1 MQRGGRKRA
10 VLEPDEHPASRTSV
24 DTGHDPHLRHAG
36 TAAKAEHSPHAI
48 RSALTIVPVV
58 IFEDSLGIPSH
69 AYHRVLSDGTTLDF
83 ARAEDGAITDVQTGS
98 V

>member
-48 RSALTIVPVV
+48 RSALTMEAAPAVA
-58 IFEDSLGIPSH
+58 ST
-69 AYHRVLSDGTTLDF
+69 RTDGTLLNPMPASGP
-83 ARAEDGAITDVQTGS
+83 ARPEVERHPGVELTPRASI
-98 V
+98 